1 MSEFHCT
8 HCGKYGVYRGG
19 ASGSGAKPDGWVQN
33 KYWGFGIKYFC
44 SNKCMNDYNS
54 YKENQE
60 VQEEE
65 KVSKPNMFERM
76 VTEEDNK
83 RKLEKDKEDIRL
95 NNLTNIQFGTDSND
109 ILEVMN
115 QLVSIVSN
123 NSDLKTKK
131 IVVQKLEYGLLKLNQ
146 FGLTNEVEYFTKK
159 LNKIKP
165 KWWEYVIHVLNSK

>member
-1 MSEFHCT
+1 MKIIWKFFPIFW
-8 HCGKYGVYRGG
+8 YRLF
-19 ASGSGAKPDGWVQN
+19 VLFN
-33 KYWGFGIKYFC
+33 FC
-44 SNKCMNDYNS
+44 
-54 YKENQE
+54 
-60 VQEEE
+60 
-65 KVSKPNMFERM
+65 FF
-76 VTEEDNK
+76 
-83 RKLEKDKEDIRL
+83 L

-109 ILEVMN
+109 TLEVMN

-146 FGLTNEVEYFTKK
+146 FGLTNEVEYFTEK

>member
-1 MSEFHCT
+1 
-8 HCGKYGVYRGG
+8 
-19 ASGSGAKPDGWVQN
+19 
-33 KYWGFGIKYFC
+33 
-44 SNKCMNDYNS
+44 
-54 YKENQE
+54 
-60 VQEEE
+60 
-65 KVSKPNMFERM
+65 M

-146 FGLTNEVEYFTKK
+146 FGLTNEVEYFTEK

>member
-1 MSEFHCT
+1 MVLAYIFLITIFTTIFYLIFNGISINEGPNIINEFLMEI
-8 HCGKYGVYRGG
+8 VRFILING
-19 ASGSGAKPDGWVQN
+19 ATYFWKGLACLFLFSLLFV
-33 KYWGFGIKYFC
+33 GITLIQLFI
-44 SNKCMNDYNS
+44 
-54 YKENQE
+54 ENIF
-60 VQEEE
+60 
-65 KVSKPNMFERM
+65 S
-76 VTEEDNK
+76 NK

-131 IVVQKLEYGLLKLNQ
+131 IVVQKLEYGLMKLNQ
-146 FGLTNEVEYFTKK
+146 FGLTNEVEYFTEK